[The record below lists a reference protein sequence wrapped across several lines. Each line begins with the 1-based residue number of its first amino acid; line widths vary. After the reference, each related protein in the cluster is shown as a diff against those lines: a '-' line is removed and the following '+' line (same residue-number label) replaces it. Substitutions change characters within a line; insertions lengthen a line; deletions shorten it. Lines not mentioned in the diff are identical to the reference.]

1 MERRA
6 LIAFAAASVAAFA
19 VSLSAWF
26 AFLALPALVLVAR
39 LRPASLTPRAR
50 KSVRWIGGLSM
61 AGIGILPLLV
71 TFQTLYAETAVKIA
85 GPAGAVLGL
94 LLAGL
99 LWAAPELV
107 IPGGIALLAAAG
119 LGRETIPLL
128 ALTAAAGLSLV
139 LHLASYKAIRLA
151 PLLVF
156 IAASGAIAV
165 GVVRFL
171 PWAQPWVEGKAGDL
185 LTPARTARAGLS
197 LTSRLGEIEELG
209 LSPEIALRVWSDR
222 PQYLRARVY
231 KAFNG
236 RVWSRG
242 AETERRTMTEARGL
256 DADLARWLEEVPGTT
271 WSAPGTPAGGPRVRS
286 RILLERRPPAGAL
299 LAPGGVELAR
309 IGGNPAMIDAAGV
322 LEPWGSSPDLYAVV
336 NRAALPDA
344 VPEPECLDASALV
357 DVRLQELAD
366 RLRSG
371 AAPAERLRR
380 TLAYLEANCTYS
392 LKVGVFVSK
401 DPVGEFVF
409 DKRRGYCEYFASAAA
424 LLLRLE
430 GVPARYVVGYSVR
443 PSNLEGGHYVVREA
457 DAHAW
462 VEAWIEG
469 KGWVEVDPTPAGQF
483 ESMRTSMRGGA
494 VAGLWERF
502 KAWASALVAL
512 VKLGGFWALV
522 RRGALSLGAVVALA
536 TATALLLRG
545 WGGRRLWPKGPRPAG
560 TVAAELP
567 PELQEL
573 LSGLDRH
580 WKRSGHPRPPSRAPL
595 EHLLG
600 LPETARSGRE
610 LVDALYRCRYGG
622 RAPTT
627 EELAGLRRAANLG

>member
-19 VSLSAWF
+19 VSLGAWL
-26 AFLALPALVLVAR
+26 AFLAVPALVLVAQ
-39 LRPASLTPRAR
+39 LRPAAFSPRAR
-50 KSVRWIGGLSM
+50 KAARWVGGLAM
-61 AGIGILPLLV
+61 AGVGILPLLV
-71 TFQTLYAETAVKIA
+71 TFQMLYAESAMRIA
-85 GPAGAVLGL
+85 GPAGTLLSLLVAV
-94 LLAGL
+94 L

-107 IPGGIALLAAAG
+107 IPGAIALLAAAG
-119 LGRETIPLL
+119 LGREAVPLL
-128 ALTAAAGLSLV
+128 ALFGVAGLSLV

-151 PLLVF
+151 PLLIF
-156 IAASGAIAV
+156 IAGAGAISV

-171 PWAQPWVEGKAGDL
+171 PWAQPWVEKKAGDL
-185 LTPARTARAGLS
+185 LEPARTARAGLS

-209 LSPEIALRVWSDR
+209 LSPDIALRVWSDR

-242 AETERRTMTEARGL
+242 AETERRAMTAAPEL
-256 DADLARWLEEVPGTT
+256 DADLTRWLEEVPGTT
-271 WSAPGTPAGGPRVRS
+271 WSAPGTPADGFRVRS

-299 LAPGGVELAR
+299 LAPGGVALAR
-309 IGGNPAMIDAAGV
+309 IGPHPATIDAAGV

-336 NRAALPDA
+336 NRAALPDVA
-344 VPEPECLDASALV
+344 PEPECLDASAVV
-357 DVRLQELAD
+357 DVRLRELAEK
-366 RLRSG
+366 LRAG

-380 TLAYLEANCTYS
+380 TLSYLETTCTYS
-392 LKVGVFVSK
+392 LKVGQFVSQ

-409 DKRRGYCEYFASAAA
+409 DKRRGYCEYFASAAT

-469 KGWVEVDPTPAGQF
+469 RGWVEVDPTPAAQF
-483 ESMRTSMRGGA
+483 EAMRARIRGG
-494 VAGLWERF
+494 VLAGLWERV
-502 KAWASALVAL
+502 KAWAAELIAI
-512 VKLGGFWALV
+512 VKLGGLWALV
-522 RRGALSLGAVVALA
+522 RRGALWLGAGGALL
-536 TATALLLRG
+536 TAAWVLLRG
-545 WGGRRLWPKGPRPAG
+545 RGRRRRPKGPNAAG
-560 TVAAELP
+560 TIAAELP
-567 PELQEL
+567 PELAEL
-573 LSGLDRH
+573 LRGLDRH

-600 LPETARSGRE
+600 LPEAARSGRE

-622 RAPTT
+622 QAPTP
-627 EELAGLRRAANLG
+627 EELAGLRRL